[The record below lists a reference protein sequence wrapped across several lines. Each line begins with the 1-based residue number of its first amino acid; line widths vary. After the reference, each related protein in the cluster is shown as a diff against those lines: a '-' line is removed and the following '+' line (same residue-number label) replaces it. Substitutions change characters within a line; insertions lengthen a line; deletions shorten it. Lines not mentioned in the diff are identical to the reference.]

1 MPGTLPAQL
10 LDLVCGAFLLAA
22 VVVLWLRQLASIVR
36 VFALQGVALAGI
48 AALLDGHESRWELLA
63 VAVGIGLLRAGL
75 LPLLMRRALTAVA
88 TGPAPAAGG
97 AGHHYAEDVSEAR
110 ETQPLVN
117 VAASLL
123 SAALLTLLA
132 YAVARPL
139 VALHPTPATRA
150 LPVGLAVVLIGFFVL
165 VTRRRALAQVV
176 GFLLLDNGITATA
189 FLAASGVPLIVELGV
204 SFDVLLAVL
213 VLGILTTRM
222 RAAFGGTGIDD
233 LRELCDR

>member
-1 MPGTLPAQL
+1 MNDSLYTEL
-10 LDLVCGAFLLAA
+10 LDLVCGAFLLTA
-22 VVVLWLRQLASIVR
+22 VMILWLRQLASIIT
-36 VFALQGVALAGI
+36 VFALQGLALAGV
-48 AALLDGHESRWELLA
+48 AALLGVHEGRWDLLA
-63 VAVGIGLLRAGL
+63 VAAGVGLLRAGV
-75 LPLLMRRALTAVA
+75 LPRLTRRVLAAA
-88 TGPAPAAGG
+88 APPSEGLPG
-97 AGHHYAEDVSEAR
+97 RPYQEDDSEAR

-139 VALHPTPATRA
+139 VELNPTPATRA
-150 LPVGLAVVLIGFFVL
+150 LPVGLAVVLIGFFTL
-165 VTRRRALAQVV
+165 VTRRRALAQLI

-213 VLGILTTRM
+213 VLQILTTRM